1 MTRLYSILLA
11 MLLAAVAGAAE
22 LPRQL
27 PNPAAINTAASLWNF
42 SAAEEAAVPA
52 RVDCYGDS
60 LLCED
65 VDGEIRW
72 YEISA
77 DGRRLVSRENR
88 LMHCA
93 YGDSLQP
100 MSGESAQSFA
110 ATGRYCGNHD
120 LRLEGVITTSAPV
133 DGALIIAAGDT
144 IAATMVTERM
154 AFSAR
159 LGVDVFEPFAPL
171 DADTLD
177 CYTIT
182 RHRWFAAHSAAP
194 VAILTATEATA
205 ADGSRTPMSA
215 TAFCIDAAELPCSD
229 SAPDS
234 PITITTDAN
243 TLTIAL
249 APDSQPTPITAA
261 ITTIDG
267 LPCLSTQF
275 TLQPGT
281 AYTLSTAS
289 LPYGRY
295 IATISTLT
303 ATFRHYFSHQ

>member
-1 MTRLYSILLA
+1 MIL
-11 MLLAAVAGAAE
+11 LLAAAVSGAVE

-27 PNPAAINTAASLWNF
+27 PNPAAINTEASLWDF
-42 SAAEEAAVPA
+42 SAAEEVAMPA

-65 VDGEIRW
+65 VYGEIRW

-77 DGRRLVSRENR
+77 AGRRLVSRENR
-88 LMHCA
+88 LMHCSF
-93 YGDSLQP
+93 GDSLQP

-110 ATGRYCGNHD
+110 AVGRYCGNHD
-120 LRLEGVITTSAPV
+120 LRLEGVITTSAPA
-133 DGALIIAAGDT
+133 DGALIIAVGDT

-154 AFSAR
+154 VFSAR
-159 LGVDVFEPFAPL
+159 LGGDVFEPFTPL
-171 DADTLD
+171 EADTLD

-182 RHRWFAAHSAAP
+182 RHRWFAAHSTVP
-194 VAILTATEATA
+194 VAILTTTEATA
-205 ADGSRTPMSA
+205 ADGTRTPMTA

-243 TLTIAL
+243 TLTVAL
-249 APDSQPTPITAA
+249 APDGQPTPITAA

-267 LPCLSTQF
+267 LPCLSAQF

-281 AYTLSTAS
+281 SYTLSTAS

-295 IATISTLT
+295 IATISSPT
-303 ATFRHYFSHQ
+303 AASRHYFSRM

>member
-1 MTRLYSILLA
+1 MIL
-11 MLLAAVAGAAE
+11 LLAAMVAGAVE
-22 LPRQL
+22 LPRQVA
-27 PNPAAINTAASLWNF
+27 NPAAINTAASLWDF

-77 DGRRLVSRENR
+77 AGRRLLSRENR

-93 YGDSLQP
+93 FGDSLQP
-100 MSGESAQSFA
+100 MSGESAQQFA
-110 ATGRYCGNHD
+110 ATGRYCGSND
-120 LRLEGVITTSAPV
+120 LRLEGVIATSAPA

-144 IAATMVTERM
+144 IAATMVTERLV
-154 AFSAR
+154 FSAR
-159 LGVDVFEPFAPL
+159 LGGDVFEPFAPL
-171 DADTLD
+171 EADTLD

-182 RHRWFAAHSAAP
+182 RHRWFAAQGAVP
-194 VAILTATEATA
+194 VAILTTTEATA
-205 ADGSRTPMSA
+205 ADGTRTPMSA
-215 TAFCIDAAELPCSD
+215 TAYCIDAAELPCSD
-229 SAPDS
+229 SSPDS
-234 PITITTDAN
+234 HITITADAN

-249 APDSQPTPITAA
+249 AADSQPTQITAA
-261 ITTIDG
+261 ITTLDG

-281 AYTLSTAS
+281 TYTISTAAF
-289 LPYGRY
+289 PYGRY
-295 IATISTLT
+295 IVTISSPT
-303 ATFRHYFSHQ
+303 AASRHYFAHQ

>member
-1 MTRLYSILLA
+1 MLA
-11 MLLAAVAGAAE
+11 AAVAGAVE

-27 PNPAAINTAASLWNF
+27 PNPAAINTAALLWDF

-77 DGRRLVSRENR
+77 AGRRLLSRENR
-88 LMHCA
+88 LKHCA
-93 YGDSLQP
+93 FGDSLQP
-100 MSGESAQSFA
+100 MSGESSQQFA
-110 ATGRYCGNHD
+110 AVGRYCGNND
-120 LRLEGVITTSAPV
+120 LRLEGVITTSAPA

-144 IAATMVTERM
+144 IAATMVTERLV
-154 AFSAR
+154 FSAR
-159 LGVDVFEPFAPL
+159 LGGDVFEPFAPL
-171 DADTLD
+171 EADTLD

-182 RHRWFAAHSAAP
+182 SHRWFEAHSATP
-194 VAILTATEATA
+194 VAILTTTEATA
-205 ADGSRTPMSA
+205 ADGTRTPMSA
-215 TAFCIDAAELPCSD
+215 TAYCIDAAELPCSD
-229 SAPDS
+229 SSPDS
-234 PITITTDAN
+234 PITVTTDAN

-249 APDSQPTPITAA
+249 AADSQPTQITAA
-261 ITTIDG
+261 ITTLDG

-281 AYTLSTAS
+281 TYTISTAAF
-289 LPYGRY
+289 PYGRY
-295 IATISTLT
+295 IVTISSPT
-303 ATFRHYFSHQ
+303 AASRHYFSHQ

>member
-1 MTRLYSILLA
+1 MILL
-11 MLLAAVAGAAE
+11 LATAVAGAVE

-27 PNPAAINTAASLWNF
+27 PNPAAINTAASLWDF

-77 DGRRLVSRENR
+77 AGRRLVSRENR

-93 YGDSLQP
+93 FGDSLQQ

-110 ATGRYCGNHD
+110 AVGRYCGNQD
-120 LRLEGVITTSAPV
+120 LRLEGVITTSAPA
-133 DGALIIAAGDT
+133 DGALIIAVGDT

-154 AFSAR
+154 VFSAR
-159 LGVDVFEPFAPL
+159 LGGDALTPFAPL
-171 DADTLD
+171 EADTLD

-182 RHRWFAAHSAAP
+182 HHRWFAAHSAAP
-194 VAILTATEATA
+194 VAILTTTEATA
-205 ADGSRTPMSA
+205 ADGTRTPMTA
-215 TAFCIDAAELPCSD
+215 TAFCIDAAELPCND

-243 TLTIAL
+243 TLTVAL
-249 APDSQPTPITAA
+249 AANSQPTPITAA

-275 TLQPGT
+275 TLQPGS

-295 IATISTLT
+295 IATISTPT
-303 ATFRHYFSHQ
+303 ATFRHYFSQQ

>member
-1 MTRLYSILLA
+1 MKRICGILIA
-11 MLLAAVAGAAE
+11 MLATAVAGAVE

-27 PNPAAINTAASLWNF
+27 PNPAAINTAASLWDL

-77 DGRRLVSRENR
+77 VGQRLVSRENR

-93 YGDSLQP
+93 FGDSLQP
-100 MSGESAQSFA
+100 MSGESAQSFVA
-110 ATGRYCGNHD
+110 VGRYCGSND

-133 DGALIIAAGDT
+133 AGALIIAVGDT
-144 IAATMVTERM
+144 IAATIVTERLT
-154 AFSAR
+154 FSAR
-159 LGVDVFEPFAPL
+159 LGGDALAPFTPFE
-171 DADTLD
+171 ADTLD

-182 RHRWFAAHSAAP
+182 RHRWFAAPGATP
-194 VAILTATEATA
+194 VAIFTTTEATA
-205 ADGSRTPMSA
+205 ADGTRTPTTA
-215 TAFCIDAAELPCSD
+215 TAFCINAAELPCSD
-229 SAPDS
+229 SAPDN
-234 PITITTDAN
+234 PITVTNDAN

-249 APDSQPTPITAA
+249 AADSQPTPITAA

-267 LPCLSTQF
+267 LPCLSDQF
-275 TLQPGT
+275 TLQPGAT
-281 AYTLSTAS
+281 YTLSTVS

-295 IATISTLT
+295 IATISTPT
-303 ATFRHYFSHQ
+303 AASRHYFSHQ

>member
-1 MTRLYSILLA
+1 MTRKITMILLLA
-11 MLLAAVAGAAE
+11 AAVAGAAE

-27 PNPAAINTAASLWNF
+27 YNPAAINTAASLWDF
-42 SAAEEAAVPA
+42 SAAEEAAVAA

-77 DGRRLVSRENR
+77 AGRRLVSRENR

-100 MSGESAQSFA
+100 MSGESVQSFA
-110 ATGRYCGNHD
+110 AVGRYCGNHD
-120 LRLEGVITTSAPV
+120 LRLEGVITTSAPA

-154 AFSAR
+154 VFSAR
-159 LGVDVFEPFAPL
+159 LGCDVFEPFAPL

-182 RHRWFAAHSAAP
+182 RHRWFATHSATP
-194 VAILTATEATA
+194 VAIMTTTEATA

-215 TAFCIDAAELPCSD
+215 TAFCINAAELPCSD

-234 PITITTDAN
+234 PITITIEAN

-281 AYTLSTAS
+281 TYTLSTVS

-295 IATISTLT
+295 IATISTPT
-303 ATFRHYFSHQ
+303 AASRHYFSHQ